1 MSVAQGTPPDL
12 PGYCART
19 FTLMPVGF
27 TSQRSVQVSGFAD
40 IGLLTPLRRL
50 YPLPVRQA
58 SALPSASSRF
68 AVARDTLAVQLTLLL
83 AECVEDFHLQV
94 RAPCR
99 AHQKKGDA
107 AVAAAPHLSF
117 YLRDLRRQT
126 LAGRCVPLRW
136 AAPAGSGRSPDHRR
150 SCSTFCLSGFGKLRL
165 RRPRCRHAALSN
177 TNGAKRTPA
186 PCHCQSGARRGLSAG
201 RQAKTRAS
209 HSVASAACTRQ
220 PVDNAASS

>member
-83 AECVEDFHLQV
+83 AGYAENFHLQV
-94 RAPCR
+94 NAPCR
-99 AHQKKGDA
+99 AQQAK
-107 AVAAAPHLSF
+107 
-117 YLRDLRRQT
+117 R
-126 LAGRCVPLRW
+126 
-136 AAPAGSGRSPDHRR
+136 PAMRAFLPSTCRSP
-150 SCSTFCLSGFGKLRL
+150 T
-165 RRPRCRHAALSN
+165 
-177 TNGAKRTPA
+177 
-186 PCHCQSGARRGLSAG
+186 
-201 RQAKTRAS
+201 
-209 HSVASAACTRQ
+209 
-220 PVDNAASS
+220 